1 MRIYQIICVATI
13 LSALFSACSG
23 KPGKPDEAAVYTI
36 RNENGMTA
44 TFCSLG
50 ARLMKLEVP
59 ARDGSMKNVVWGC
72 ADAAAC
78 ASDKDYRQPIVG
90 RYGNRIARGRFDLDG
105 FTYQLSVNEGDNH
118 LHGGKKGFDKQEWT
132 LQPLS
137 DCSLLMTRVSP
148 DGEEGYPGTLQ
159 ISVLCTL
166 TDKNDLVLQYS
177 AVTDAPTILNPT
189 LHAWFNLHGDGEGL
203 TTTHILKINADHYT
217 PVNGEL
223 IPTGEIAPVEGT
235 AFDFRTGKP
244 VTPEFDHNFALR
256 GASGEPAI
264 ELYEPSTG
272 ILLKVY
278 TDQPGLQMYSG
289 RPDCGLVLETQH
301 FPDSPNHPNFPSTE
315 LRPGETYTQTSLYHF
330 EIQ

>member
-1 MRIYQIICVATI
+1 MRIIKIICTVLV
-13 LSALFSACSG
+13 LSAVLSG
-23 KPGKPDEAAVYTI
+23 CGKETEQNTFTI

-44 TFCSLG
+44 TFSSWG
-50 ARLMKLEVP
+50 ARLLRLEVP
-59 ARDGSMKNVVWGC
+59 DRDGTMKNVVWGC

-78 ASDKDYRQPIVG
+78 RADTDYRQPIVG
-90 RYGNRIARGRFDLDG
+90 RYGNRIAKGRFDLDG
-105 FTYQLSVNEGDNH
+105 FTWQLSVNEGENH
-118 LHGGKKGFDKQEWT
+118 LHGGKAGFDKREWT

-148 DGEEGYPGTLQ
+148 DGEEGYPGNLE

-166 TDKNDLVLQYS
+166 TDKNELVLQYS

-189 LHAWFNLHGDGEGL
+189 LHAWFNLHGDGKGSV
-203 TTTHILKINADHYT
+203 TSHILKINADHYT
-217 PVNGEL
+217 PVDGEL

-235 AFDFRTGKP
+235 PFDFREGKP

-256 GASGEPAI
+256 GESFEPAL
-264 ELYEPSTG
+264 ELWEPATG

-289 RPDCGLVLETQH
+289 KPDCGLVLETQH
-301 FPDSPNHPNFPSTE
+301 FPDSPNHANFPSTV
-315 LRPGETYTQTSLYHF
+315 LRPGETYTQTTIYHF
-330 EIQ
+330 EIK